1 MTYPKFSNPM
11 NNSPGLNSE
20 NPKKSERLPGEEGVW
35 VFILGDMVVFA
46 LFFAVFAY
54 YRSLDIQL
62 YKQSQSTL
70 DQNYAAFNTLLLL
83 TSSWFVVLALH
94 EVRKNKTIMARLFF
108 ASGLLCGVGFALVKI
123 LEYRE
128 KIQHGITMMT
138 NDFYM
143 YYYIFT
149 GNHFLHVIIG
159 LSVLMFL
166 LLKTKQDS
174 LTIKDIQTFES
185 GAAYWHMVDL
195 LWIVFFPLLYLVK

>member
-1 MTYPKFSNPM
+1 M
-11 NNSPGLNSE
+11 NNYPVPKSD
-20 NPKKSERLPGEEGVW
+20 NPKTTQHLSGETGVW

-62 YKQSQSTL
+62 YTQSQSTL
-70 DQNYAAFNTLLLL
+70 NQNYGAINTLLLL
-83 TSSWFVVLALH
+83 TSSWFVVLALQG
-94 EVRKNKTIMARLFF
+94 VRKNKNTMARLFF
-108 ASGLLCGVGFALVKI
+108 GLGFLCGTGFALVKI

-149 GNHFLHVIIG
+149 GIHFLHIIIG

-166 LLKTKQDS
+166 LLKTKQHFF
-174 LTIKDIQTFES
+174 TIKDIQTFES
-185 GAAYWHMVDL
+185 GAAYWHMVDV
-195 LWIVFFPLLYLVK
+195 LWIVLFSLLYLVK

>member
-1 MTYPKFSNPM
+1 M
-11 NNSPGLNSE
+11 NNAPVLNSD
-20 NPKKSERLPGEEGVW
+20 NSKKTQHLPGEAGVW

-62 YKQSQSTL
+62 YTESQTTL
-70 DQNYAAFNTLLLL
+70 NQNYGVINTLLLL
-83 TSSWFVVLALH
+83 TSSWFVVLAVQG
-94 EVRKNKTIMARLFF
+94 VRKNKNTMARLFF
-108 ASGLLCGVGFALVKI
+108 GSGFLCGTGFALVKI

-149 GNHFLHVIIG
+149 GIHCLHVIIG

-166 LLKTKQDS
+166 LLKTKQHS
-174 LTIKDIQTFES
+174 FTTKDIQIFES
-185 GAAYWHMVDL
+185 GAAYWHMVDV
-195 LWIVFFPLLYLVK
+195 LWIVLFPLLYLVK

>member
-11 NNSPGLNSE
+11 NNSPGLNSK
-20 NPKKSERLPGEEGVW
+20 NSKKAQLLPGEEGVW

-62 YKQSQSTL
+62 YTESQSTL
-70 DQNYAAFNTLLLL
+70 NQNYAAINTLLLL

-94 EVRKNKTIMARLFF
+94 KVRKNKTTMARLFF

-149 GNHFLHVIIG
+149 GIHFLHVIIG

>member
-1 MTYPKFSNPM
+1 M
-11 NNSPGLNSE
+11 NNSPVLNSD
-20 NPKKSERLPGEEGVW
+20 NPKKTQHLPGEAGIW

-62 YKQSQSTL
+62 YTESQSTL
-70 DQNYAAFNTLLLL
+70 NQNYGVINTLLLL
-83 TSSWFVVLALH
+83 TSSWFVVLAVQG
-94 EVRKNKTIMARLFF
+94 VRKNQNTMARLFF
-108 ASGLLCGVGFALVKI
+108 AAGFLCGSGFALVKI

-149 GNHFLHVIIG
+149 GIHFLHVIIG
-159 LSVLMFL
+159 LSILMFL
-166 LLKTKQDS
+166 LLKTKQYS
-174 LTIKDIQTFES
+174 FTTKDIQTFES
-185 GAAYWHMVDL
+185 GAAYWHMVDV
-195 LWIVFFPLLYLVK
+195 LWIVLFSLLYLVK